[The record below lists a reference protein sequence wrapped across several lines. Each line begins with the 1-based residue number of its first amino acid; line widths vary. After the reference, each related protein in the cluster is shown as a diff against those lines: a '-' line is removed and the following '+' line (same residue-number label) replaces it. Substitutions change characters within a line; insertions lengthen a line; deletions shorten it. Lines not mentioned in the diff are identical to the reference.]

1 MRILRVSHWLYPDEV
16 GGGEYHVHALSR
28 DQAAMGHDVTVL
40 KVTDNVDEVRRETR
54 HRYEVI
60 YCPATVNL
68 LKNEI
73 SIAAARRILGAK
85 EFDVVHAHSHFYFST
100 NLAALKRRVGGVP
113 LAITNHSLYSQ
124 SAPERLFRYYLK
136 TIGRWTLNSAD
147 VVFCYTEEER
157 KATREIGVTADIE
170 VIANGVDAEQFR
182 PDGPGSDLIDPDA
195 PSVLFVGRL
204 VEGKGPHHA
213 IDAMERVR
221 TDHPDARLYMVGD
234 GPLREE
240 FEEDIRSRGLE
251 PAVEFLGLIEYDEM
265 PGVFR
270 SADVLVLPSRAE
282 GFPRVVMEAMASG
295 TPVVCTNLDQIVDV
309 VEGAGVTVEWGDTT
323 RIGTA
328 LSRLLADPTKRDRY
342 GRDGRE
348 TVEEAYSWS
357 ETVRRTTESLC
368 QLRSESGNT

>member
-40 KVTDNVDEVRRETR
+40 KVTDDVDEVRRETR
-54 HRYEVI
+54 HGYEVV
-60 YCPATVNL
+60 YCPATVNV

-73 SIAAARRILGAK
+73 SIAAARRILGVK

-100 NLAALKRRVGGVP
+100 NLAALKRRLGNTP

-136 TIGRWTLNSAD
+136 TIGRWTFNSAD

-157 KATREIGVTADIE
+157 EATREIGVNTDIE
-170 VIANGVDAEQFR
+170 VIANGVDTETFR
-182 PDGPGSDLIDPDA
+182 PDGPTSELIDADA
-195 PSVLFVGRL
+195 PSVLFVGRF

-213 IDAMERVR
+213 IEAMERVR
-221 TDHPDARLYMVGD
+221 ADHPDARLYLVGD

-240 FEEDIRSRGLE
+240 LEEDVSSRGLE
-251 PAVEFLGLIEYDEM
+251 SAVEFLGLIEYDEM
-265 PGVFR
+265 PAVFR

-295 TPVVCTNLDQIVDV
+295 TPVVCTDLDQIVDV
-309 VEGAGVTVEWGDTT
+309 VEGAGVTVERGDTANM
-323 RIGTA
+323 GTA
-328 LSRLLADPTKRDRY
+328 LSRLLADPSTRQRY
-342 GRDGRE
+342 GSNGRE

-357 ETVRRTTESLC
+357 ETVQATT
-368 QLRSESGNT
+368 QALRALHRGVGGE